1 MAAVADLRG
10 RDRLRPRAWS
20 LRPRS
25 QDSAHSPVHPS
36 VPPLPPSRK
45 ATRREPRVPSDA
57 DTLCDLECGPPPP
70 SRPQFPRLSNEG
82 DLTDMVRGGPELTS
96 SCDGRGGRTP
106 GPLPPAATARATS
119 PGGRVLPLP
128 ARSHGRWPG
137 LRARAKPGPRAT
149 ARRRVAWGGQGQP
162 THMAGVAGAGLGS
175 DRDGGSRWLRL
186 ALATGRWRLHVT
198 HIRALRA
205 GVGRSGDWSGAR
217 PRGRGAAG
225 GGRASGA
232 ASLAPRSLP
241 HLPQP
246 DFCGF
251 RTPTASLPVSAE
263 PAQPPPRL
271 CHFLIMAPL
280 IHKPRSPSY
289 RETSKPVWT
298 PHSPR
303 SHTAPSFQC
312 LVTHR

>member
-20 LRPRS
+20 LRPCS

-186 ALATGRWRLHVT
+186 ALATGDGKMAAARHPHPGTAGGGGAQWRLVGSP
-198 HIRALRA
+198 AA
-205 GVGRSGDWSGAR
+205 GAGRG
-217 PRGRGAAG
+217 GRGACQR
-225 GGRASGA
+225 GREPGA
-232 ASLAPRSLP
+232 AEPS
-241 HLPQP
+241 
-246 DFCGF
+246 
-251 RTPTASLPVSAE
+251 ASSA
-263 PAQPPPRL
+263 
-271 CHFLIMAPL
+271 
-280 IHKPRSPSY
+280 
-289 RETSKPVWT
+289 T
-298 PHSPR
+298 
-303 SHTAPSFQC
+303 
-312 LVTHR
+312 